1 MDKKQS
7 GMKARVAVKRPW
19 LAILPLILGAFV
31 GMFSETSLNIALPQ
45 LMKALQVGQ
54 SSIQW
59 LVTGYMLVIGI
70 VLPLSSLLT
79 KWFTIKKLVLFGLG
93 AFIVGSLISGFGIDF
108 PMVLVGRMIQG
119 VGTGIILPLMFTIAM
134 LIFPPNKLGTVNG
147 VLALVIM
154 FAPAIG
160 PTLTGLILAAGTWRD
175 IFFTFVVFLVI
186 AFVIGLFSLANV
198 GQITKP
204 KVDFTSIILSI
215 FAFSGLIAGASF
227 ASKMG
232 WLSLP
237 VLACLIIGIIALIF
251 YVKRQLKLKVPVLNM
266 RVFKHRNFTLGAIL
280 VMIDFGIIL
289 SAMYLL
295 PQYLQNGLL
304 VAVALTGMIML
315 PGGVI
320 NAVTSALAGRM
331 YDSFGANWPARI
343 GFIVAFVGAA
353 MLSLVT
359 THSAICSAIWYV
371 ILAHIILMIGAP
383 FAMSPS
389 QTSALNSLKG
399 LESADGSAILNTMQQ
414 IVGALATALATS
426 FLTIGRNAASGSAA
440 FKFTNGVHYGMY
452 FTIALTVIGF
462 VVALFVKD
470 DGKYTD

>member
-1 MDKKQS
+1 MEEMNN
-7 GMKARVAVKRPW
+7 GMKARVQVKKPW
-19 LAILPLILGAFV
+19 LAILPLMLGSFV
-31 GMFSETSLNIALPQ
+31 GMFSETALNIALPQ

-79 KWFTIKKLVLFGLG
+79 KWFTTKKLVIFGLL
-93 AFIVGSLISGFGIDF
+93 AFIIGSLISGLGVNF

-119 VGTGIILPLMFTIAM
+119 ISTGIILPLMFTIAM

-160 PTLTGLILAAGTWRD
+160 PTLTGLILAAGSWRD
-175 IFFTFVVFLVI
+175 IFYTFVVFLVI
-186 AFVIGLFSLANV
+186 ALIIAFISVKNV
-198 GQITKP
+198 NTISKP
-204 KVDFTSIILSI
+204 KIDWLSIILSI
-215 FAFSGLIAGASF
+215 VAFSGLIAGTSF
-227 ASKMG
+227 ASHAG
-232 WLSLP
+232 WLSAQ
-237 VLACLIIGIIALIF
+237 VLICLIVGIIALIL
-251 YVKRQLKLKVPVLNM
+251 YCKRQLSLQVPVLNLK
-266 RVFKHRNFTLGAIL
+266 VFKHRNFTLGAIL

-304 VAVALTGMIML
+304 VAVALTGIIML
-315 PGGVI
+315 PGGLI
-320 NAVTSALAGRM
+320 NAITSALAGRM
-331 YDSFGANWPARI
+331 YDNFGAKWPARI
-343 GFIVAFVGAA
+343 GFLIAFVGAV

-359 THSAICSAIWYV
+359 THSAIWYV

-383 FAMSPS
+383 LAMSPS

-426 FLTIGRNAASGSAA
+426 FLTMGRGAVNGSAA

-462 VVALFVKD
+462 IIALFVKD
-470 DGKYTD
+470 DGNYTD

>member
-1 MDKKQS
+1 
-7 GMKARVAVKRPW
+7 
-19 LAILPLILGAFV
+19 
-31 GMFSETSLNIALPQ
+31 MFSETSLNIALPQ

-79 KWFTIKKLVLFGLG
+79 KWFTTKKLVLFGIG
-93 AFIVGSLISGFGIDF
+93 AFIIGSLISSFGNNFSI
-108 PMVLVGRMIQG
+108 VLVGRMIQG
-119 VGTGIILPLMFTIAM
+119 IGTGIILTLMFTIAM

-160 PTLTGLILAAGTWRD
+160 PTLTGLILAAGSWRD
-175 IFFTFVVFLVI
+175 IFFTFALILVI
-186 AFVIGLFSLANV
+186 AFVIGLFTLTNV
-198 GQITKP
+198 SQITKP
-204 KVDFTSIILSI
+204 KVDWLSIVLSII
-215 FAFSGLIAGASF
+215 AFSGLIAGASF
-227 ASKMG
+227 ASEMG
-232 WLSLP
+232 WLSVP
-237 VLACLIIGIIALIF
+237 VLASLIVGISALVF
-251 YVKRQLKLKVPVLNM
+251 YVRRQLKLNVPVLNM
-266 RVFKHRNFTLGAIL
+266 RVFRHRNFTLGAIL

-304 VAVALTGMIML
+304 VAVALTRIIML
-315 PGGVI
+315 PDGVI
-320 NAVTSALAGRM
+320 NAATSALAGRM
-331 YDSFGANWPARI
+331 YDSFGAKWPARI
-343 GFIVAFVGAA
+343 GFAVAFVGAV
-353 MLSLVT
+353 MLALVT
-359 THSAICSAIWYV
+359 THSAIWYV

-383 FAMSPS
+383 LAMSPS

-426 FLTIGRNAASGSAA
+426 FLTVGRNAVTGSAA

-462 VVALFVKD
+462 IVALFVKD

>member
-1 MDKKQS
+1 MDNVTKN
-7 GMKARVAVKRPW
+7 GMRARVAVKHPR
-19 LAILPLILGAFV
+19 LAILPLMLGAFV

-45 LMKALQVGQ
+45 LMKALNVEP

-79 KWFTIKKLVLFGLG
+79 KWFSTKKLVIFGLL
-93 AFIVGSLISGFGIDF
+93 AFIIGSLISGLGLNFT
-108 PMVLVGRMIQG
+108 MVLTGRMIQG
-119 VGTGIILPLMFTIAM
+119 IGTGIILPLMFTIAM

-160 PTLTGLILAAGTWRD
+160 PTLTGLILAIGSWRD
-175 IFFTFVVFLVI
+175 IFFTFILFLVI
-186 AFVIGLFSLANV
+186 ALIIAIPAVKNV
-198 GQITKP
+198 NQITKP
-204 KVDFTSIILSI
+204 KIDFLSIILSI
-215 FAFSGLIAGASF
+215 IAFSGLIAGVSF
-227 ASKMG
+227 ASHDG
-232 WLSLP
+232 WTSIKVLGP
-237 VLACLIIGIIALIF
+237 VIVGIIALFF
-251 YVKRQLKLKVPVLNM
+251 YVKRQLSLTVPVLNM
-266 RVFKHRNFTLGAIL
+266 KVFRHRNFTIGAIL

-304 VAVALTGMIML
+304 VAVALTGIIML
-315 PGGVI
+315 PGGLI
-320 NAVTSALAGRM
+320 NAITSAFAGRM
-331 YDSFGANWPARI
+331 YDNFGAKWPARI
-343 GFIVAFVGAA
+343 GFVIAFIGAL
-353 MLSLVT
+353 MLALVT
-359 THSAICSAIWYV
+359 THTAIWFV
-371 ILAHIILMIGAP
+371 ILTHIILMIGAP
-383 FAMSPS
+383 LAMSPS

-426 FLTIGRNAASGSAA
+426 FLMMGRNAVTGSEA

-452 FTIALTVIGF
+452 FTIVLTILGF
-462 VVALFVKD
+462 IVALFVKD

>member
-1 MDKKQS
+1 MDNTQS
-7 GMKARVAVKRPW
+7 GVKARIDVQRTC
-19 LAILPLILGAFV
+19 LAILPLMFGVFV

-79 KWFTIKKLVLFGLG
+79 KWFTTKKLVLFGIG
-93 AFIVGSLISGFGIDF
+93 AFIIGSLISGFGNNFSI
-108 PMVLVGRMIQG
+108 VLVGRMIQG
-119 VGTGIILPLMFTIAM
+119 IGTGTILTLMFTIAM

-160 PTLTGLILAAGTWRD
+160 PTLTGLILAAGSWRD
-175 IFFTFVVFLVI
+175 IFFTFALILVI
-186 AFVIGLFSLANV
+186 AFVIGLFTLTNV
-198 GQITKP
+198 SQITKP
-204 KVDFTSIILSI
+204 KVDWLSIVLSII
-215 FAFSGLIAGASF
+215 AFSGLIAGASF
-227 ASKMG
+227 ASEMG
-232 WLSLP
+232 WLSVP
-237 VLACLIIGIIALIF
+237 VLASLIVGISALVF
-251 YVKRQLKLKVPVLNM
+251 YVRRQLKLNVPVLNM
-266 RVFKHRNFTLGAIL
+266 RVFRHRNFTLGAIL

-304 VAVALTGMIML
+304 VAVALTGIIML

-320 NAVTSALAGRM
+320 NAATSALAGRM
-331 YDSFGANWPARI
+331 YDSFGAKWPARI
-343 GFIVAFVGAA
+343 GFAVAFVGAV
-353 MLSLVT
+353 MLALVT
-359 THSAICSAIWYV
+359 THSAIWYV

-383 FAMSPS
+383 LAMSPS

-426 FLTIGRNAASGSAA
+426 FLTVGRNAVTGSAA

-462 VVALFVKD
+462 IVALFVKD

>member
-1 MDKKQS
+1 MDNTQS
-7 GMKARVAVKRPW
+7 GMKARIDVKRPW
-19 LAILPLILGAFV
+19 LAILPLMLGAFV

-79 KWFTIKKLVLFGLG
+79 KWFTTKKLVLFGLG
-93 AFIVGSLISGFGIDF
+93 AFIIGSLISGFGDDF
-108 PMVLVGRMIQG
+108 SIILVGRMIQG
-119 VGTGIILPLMFTIAM
+119 IGTGIILPLMFTIAM

-160 PTLTGLILAAGTWRD
+160 PTLTGLILAAGSWRD
-175 IFFTFVVFLVI
+175 IFFTFALILVI
-186 AFVIGLFSLANV
+186 AFVIGLFTLTNV
-198 GQITKP
+198 SQITKP
-204 KVDFTSIILSI
+204 KIDWLSIILSV

-227 ASKMG
+227 ASEMG

-237 VLACLIIGIIALIF
+237 VLASLIIGIIALVF
-251 YVKRQLKLKVPVLNM
+251 YVRRQLKLNVPVLNM
-266 RVFKHRNFTLGAIL
+266 RVFKHRNFTLGAVL

-304 VAVALTGMIML
+304 VAVALTGIIML
-315 PGGVI
+315 PGGLI
-320 NAVTSALAGRM
+320 NAATSALAGRM
-331 YDSFGANWPARI
+331 YDSFGAKWPARL
-343 GFIVAFVGAA
+343 GFLIAFVGAV
-353 MLSLVT
+353 MLALVT
-359 THSAICSAIWYV
+359 THSAIWYV

-383 FAMSPS
+383 LAMSPS

-426 FLTIGRNAASGSAA
+426 FLTVGRNAVSGSAA

-462 VVALFVKD
+462 IVALFVKD
-470 DGKYTD
+470 DGKYTDQN

>member
-1 MDKKQS
+1 MDNAQT
-7 GMKARVAVKRPW
+7 GMKARVDVKRPW
-19 LAILPLILGAFV
+19 LAILPLMLGSFV

-70 VLPLSSLLT
+70 VLPLSSLLI
-79 KWFTIKKLVLFGLG
+79 KWFTTKKLVLFGIG
-93 AFIVGSLISGFGIDF
+93 AFIIGSLISGFGNNFSI
-108 PMVLVGRMIQG
+108 VLVGRMIQG
-119 VGTGIILPLMFTIAM
+119 IGTGIILTLMFTIAM
-134 LIFPPNKLGTVNG
+134 LIFPPNKLGTVKG

-160 PTLTGLILAAGTWRD
+160 PTLTGLILAAGSWSD
-175 IFFTFVVFLVI
+175 IFFTFALILVI
-186 AFVIGLFSLANV
+186 AFVIGLFTLTNV

-204 KVDFTSIILSI
+204 KVDWLSIVLSII
-215 FAFSGLIAGASF
+215 AFSGLIAGASF
-227 ASKMG
+227 ASEMG
-232 WLSLP
+232 WLSVP
-237 VLACLIIGIIALIF
+237 VLASLIVGISALVF
-251 YVKRQLKLKVPVLNM
+251 YVRRQLKLNVPVLNM
-266 RVFKHRNFTLGAIL
+266 RVFRHRNLTLGAIL

-304 VAVALTGMIML
+304 VAVALTGIIML

-320 NAVTSALAGRM
+320 NAATSALAGRM
-331 YDSFGANWPARI
+331 YDSFGAKWPARI
-343 GFIVAFVGAA
+343 GFAVAFVGAV
-353 MLSLVT
+353 MLALVT
-359 THSAICSAIWYV
+359 THSAIWYV

-383 FAMSPS
+383 LTMSPS

-426 FLTIGRNAASGSAA
+426 FLTVGRNAVTGSAA

-462 VVALFVKD
+462 IVALFVKD

>member
-1 MDKKQS
+1 MDNTQS
-7 GMKARVAVKRPW
+7 GMKARLDVKHPW
-19 LAILPLILGAFV
+19 LAILPLMLGAFV

-79 KWFTIKKLVLFGLG
+79 KWFTTKKLVLFGIG
-93 AFIVGSLISGFGIDF
+93 AFIIGSLISGFGNNFSI
-108 PMVLVGRMIQG
+108 VLVGRMIQG
-119 VGTGIILPLMFTIAM
+119 IGTGIILTLMFTIAM

-160 PTLTGLILAAGTWRD
+160 PTLTGLILAAGSWRD
-175 IFFTFVVFLVI
+175 IFFTFALILVI
-186 AFVIGLFSLANV
+186 AFVIGLFTLTNV
-198 GQITKP
+198 SQITKP
-204 KVDFTSIILSI
+204 KVDWLSIVLSII
-215 FAFSGLIAGASF
+215 AFSGLIPGASF
-227 ASKMG
+227 ASEMG
-232 WLSLP
+232 WLSVP
-237 VLACLIIGIIALIF
+237 VLASLSVGISALVF
-251 YVKRQLKLKVPVLNM
+251 YVRRQLKLNVPVLNM
-266 RVFKHRNFTLGAIL
+266 RVFRHRNFTLGAIL

-304 VAVALTGMIML
+304 VAVALTGIIML

-320 NAVTSALAGRM
+320 NAATSALAGRM
-331 YDSFGANWPARI
+331 YDSFGAKWPARI
-343 GFIVAFVGAA
+343 GFAVAFVGAV
-353 MLSLVT
+353 MLALVT
-359 THSAICSAIWYV
+359 THSAIWYV

-383 FAMSPS
+383 LAMSPS

-426 FLTIGRNAASGSAA
+426 FLTVGRNAVTGSAA

-462 VVALFVKD
+462 IVALFVKD

>member
-1 MDKKQS
+1 MENTQM
-7 GMKARVAVKRPW
+7 GMKARIDVKHPW
-19 LAILPLILGAFV
+19 LAILPLMIGSFV

-45 LMKALQVGQ
+45 LMQALQVGQ

-70 VLPLSSLLT
+70 ILPLSSLFT
-79 KWFTIKKLVLFGLG
+79 KWFTTKKLVLFGLA
-93 AFIVGSLISGFGIDF
+93 AFIIGSLISGFGINF
-108 PMVLVGRMIQG
+108 SMVLMGRMIQG
-119 VGTGIILPLMFTIAM
+119 IGTGIILPLMFTIAM

-160 PTLTGLILAAGTWRD
+160 PTLTGLILAVGSWRD

-186 AFVIGLFSLANV
+186 AFVIGLFTLQNV
-198 GQITKP
+198 SQITKP
-204 KVDFTSIILSI
+204 KVDFISIILSI
-215 FAFSGLIAGASF
+215 IAFSGLIAGASF
-227 ASKMG
+227 ASELG
-232 WLSLP
+232 WLSIQ
-237 VLACLIIGIIALIF
+237 VLACLIGGIIALIF
-251 YVKRQLKLKVPVLNM
+251 YVKRQLKLTVPVLNM
-266 RVFKHRNFTLGAIL
+266 RVFEHRNFTLGAVL

-304 VAVALTGMIML
+304 VAVALTGIIML
-315 PGGVI
+315 PGGII
-320 NAVTSALAGRM
+320 NALVSALAGRM
-331 YDSFGANWPARI
+331 YDNSGAKWPTRI
-343 GFIVAFVGAA
+343 GFTIALIGAI

-359 THSAICSAIWYV
+359 THSASWYV
-371 ILAHIILMIGAP
+371 ILAHVVLMIGAP
-383 FAMSPS
+383 LAMSPS

-426 FLTIGRNAASGSAA
+426 FLTLGRNAVNGSAA

-452 FTIALTVIGF
+452 FTCALAIIGMIIS
-462 VVALFVKD
+462 LFVTD
-470 DGKYTD
+470 DGKE